1 MIQDEAGER
10 YGEPSAA
17 RRIRLTGTGGIAVLV
32 GITAAGALIDGLTRG
47 GPGLVLDVSLVAG
60 AVLAAMWTASRLMW
74 LVIPMPPLVFA
85 VMAVAAGVVADRQ
98 ATRSMSGF
106 ATAAATWIARGFV
119 AMTAATLLAVMVIVV
134 RAANRRI

>member
-10 YGEPSAA
+10 YGEPPAP
-17 RRIRLTGTGGIAVLV
+17 RRIRLTSTGGIAVLV

-60 AVLAAMWTASRLMW
+60 AVLAAMWTTSRLMW

-106 ATAAATWIARGFV
+106 ATAAATWIANGFV